1 LTRFEGRFE
10 TGALLLR
17 TVAYG
22 ESDLIVTLLTEQVG
36 KVGVAVRGGRKSSKR
51 VGGALE
57 PFHGIAVTLEDRGRE
72 LVTLSEARIVQLRAR
87 LASSLEAMDAAGTAL
102 RWARHLFPAR
112 TPEPEGYAAVVAL
125 LDRLDAG
132 GDARA
137 ALAAA
142 GLKLLAAVG
151 YGLDFERCVKCGKA
165 CPSARPAKV
174 DPSRGGLVCRACGGA
189 ALTLDAEARRVA
201 RALANGE
208 DVAPT
213 AAQSRELLGVID
225 QAMSAHAGFER

>member
-1 LTRFEGRFE
+1 VTRFE
-10 TGALLLR
+10 TSALVLR
-17 TVAYG
+17 TVEYG

-36 KVGVAVRGGRKSSKR
+36 KIGVAARAGRKSSKR

-57 PFHGIAVTLEDRGRE
+57 PFHGISVTLEDRGRE
-72 LVTLSEARIVQLRAR
+72 LATLAEAHIIRLREKVVT
-87 LASSLEAMDAAGTAL
+87 SLDAMDAAGMAL
-102 RWARHLFPAR
+102 RWARHLFPVR
-112 TPEPEGYAAVVAL
+112 TPEPEGYAAIVAL
-125 LDRLDAG
+125 LDRLDDG
-132 GDARA
+132 GNPRA
-137 ALAAA
+137 LLTAT

-165 CPSARPAKV
+165 CPEARPAKV

-189 ALTLDAEARRVA
+189 TLTLDADVRRVA
-201 RALANGE
+201 RALAKDE

-213 AAQSRELLGVID
+213 PEQSRALLEVID

>member
-1 LTRFEGRFE
+1 LTRFE
-10 TGALLLR
+10 TPALVLR
-17 TVAYG
+17 TVEYG

-36 KVGVAVRGGRKSSKR
+36 KLGVAVRGGRKSSKR
-51 VGGALE
+51 FGGALE
-57 PFHGIAVTLEDRGRE
+57 PFHGIATTVEDRGRE
-72 LVTLSEARIVQLRAR
+72 LATLSEARIVRLRER
-87 LASSLEAMDAAGTAL
+87 LVTSLDAMDAAGTAL

-112 TPEPEGYAAVVAL
+112 TPEPEGYGAVVEL

-132 GDARA
+132 NEPRA
-137 ALAAA
+137 SLAAA

-151 YGLDFERCVKCGKA
+151 YGLDFERCVKCGKG
-165 CPSARPAKV
+165 CPVERPAKV
-174 DPSRGGLVCRACGGA
+174 DPARGGLVCRACGGA

-213 AAQSRELLGVID
+213 AAQSRDLLGVID